1 MENHNRHIWRK
12 ICLYIIIPIAIYL
25 VSLFFCVCVD
35 TLWLRSKIVTIL
47 LPILIIASAS
57 ILICVKNNNRFLQ
70 QSRSIYSDFIKI
82 KGMYTKYEYA
92 VHVSIVLLLM
102 SILGGIMYVSYFF
115 VIEKIAPVPYFERFD
130 GQAKISNDFR
140 IVADTLCLD
149 SSVVVTAYDIRKP
162 SGKNDHYKIFA
173 AYIYRA
179 IDKRFDVWYE
189 LSDTIHFDEK
199 TVRPDSV
206 AYACMNAVFN
216 KMMSSQLDDK
226 QCYQVERVEI
236 ESLLSDMRQ
245 AYEQKYGE
253 NTFTNSIPIY
263 VLSKVDAN
271 RFDKTLPY
279 AVCII
284 VPLLLLFLF
293 LLFRIIK

>member
-92 VHVSIVLLLM
+92 VHVLMVFLLM

-162 SGKNDHYKIFA
+162 SGKNDHSKIFA
-173 AYIYRA
+173 
-179 IDKRFDVWYE
+179 D
-189 LSDTIHFDEK
+189 
-199 TVRPDSV
+199 
-206 AYACMNAVFN
+206 ACMIAVFN

-271 RFDKTLPY
+271 RFDKILPY

-293 LLFRIIK
+293 LLFRIIQ